1 MQESLA
7 KENVSLD
14 EMMAEVVA
22 LRGRRIRASA
32 VRTEEDVGT
41 GATDEETLR
50 GRCAYAHRPCCDT
63 GKGGVTSGSPV
74 PPAVPGEFVVRLG
87 EGCDGPLLKLVKEM
101 DGHGLGAGAAATMLL
116 SWLEFVRAEVEGV
129 EECRDLVEGLR
140 RLRGAVMAA
149 GACHRGSIGGIRTS

>member
-14 EMMAEVVA
+14 EMMAEAVA
-22 LRGRRIRASA
+22 LRGRRIRASV

-41 GATDEETLR
+41 GAPDGETLR

-63 GKGGVTSGSPV
+63 GKGGITTGSPV

-87 EGCDGPLLKLVKEM
+87 VGRLPHDHADGLAEL
-101 DGHGLGAGAAATMLL
+101 GAAAPVLL

-129 EECRDLVEGLR
+129 VGCRDLVEGLR
-140 RLRGAVMAA
+140 VLRGAVMAA
-149 GACHRGSIGGIRTS
+149 GACRRGGVDDPK